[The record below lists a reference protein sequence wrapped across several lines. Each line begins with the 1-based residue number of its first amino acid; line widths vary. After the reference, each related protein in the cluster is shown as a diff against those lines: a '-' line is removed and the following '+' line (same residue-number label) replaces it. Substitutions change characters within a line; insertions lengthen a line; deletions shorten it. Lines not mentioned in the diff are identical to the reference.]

1 MKLRAHNTKRVT
13 NKKRRVGKT
22 KRVKPVKRNKAT
34 KRAKPVRR
42 RRTRKV
48 GSGKLDGKLRPLIK
62 NIRAGNAVEENCK
75 TLIANKKY
83 QKNKD
88 KMQFK
93 MDYGDIIKKCEPSSP
108 SPASSKPETP
118 SSSSPQASSTTQDEL
133 IEQIQQILSNYKK

>member
-48 GSGKLDGKLRPLIK
+48 GSGKLDRKLKALIN
-62 NIRAGNAVEENCK
+62 NIRAGKNVDENCK
-75 TLIANKKY
+75 TLIANKEY
-83 QKNKD
+83 QEN

-93 MDYGDIIKKCEPSSP
+93 SNYGDIIKKCEPSSP